1 MKAFMLAAGKGKR
14 LLPFTEDNPKPL
26 IKVGGI
32 SLIEHNLLSLRKSNI
47 EEVVINL
54 HHFGEKIINLL
65 GDGSRYGMKIS
76 YSIEEELLGT
86 GGGINK
92 ALHHFDEP
100 FIVLSGDTW
109 SQFNMECLSLDPDV
123 LAHMVLVPNPES
135 NLEGDVALVDGRVKV
150 NKTLDQYTFSGISIL
165 SPELFINKE
174 VEKFELWKDLLMPAT
189 EADLVSGEIYH
200 GNFKNLNTLEDVE
213 KLDCILSEE

>member
-86 GGGINK
+86 GG
-92 ALHHFDEP
+92 
-100 FIVLSGDTW
+100 VLSGDTW
-109 SQFNMECLSLDPDV
+109 SKFNMKYLSLDPDV

-135 NLEGDVALVDGRVKV
+135 NFEGDVALVDGRVKV

>member
-109 SQFNMECLSLDPDV
+109 SQFNMEYLSLDPDV

-135 NLEGDVALVDGRVKV
+135 NFEGDVALVDGRVKV

-189 EADLVSGEIYH
+189 EADLVSGEIYQ

>member
-109 SQFNMECLSLDPDV
+109 SQFNMECLSLDQDV

-135 NLEGDVALVDGRVKV
+135 NFEGDVALVDGRVKV

>member
-32 SLIEHNLLSLRKSNI
+32 SLIEHNLLSLRESNI

-109 SQFNMECLSLDPDV
+109 SQFNMEYLSLDPDV

-135 NLEGDVALVDGRVKV
+135 NFGGDVALVDGRVKV

-189 EADLVSGEIYH
+189 EADLISGEIYH

>member
-100 FIVLSGDTW
+100 FLVLSGDTW
-109 SQFNMECLSLDPDV
+109 SKFNMKYLSLDPNL

-135 NLEGDVALVDGRVKV
+135 NFEGDVALVDGRVKV

>member
-32 SLIEHNLLSLRKSNI
+32 SLIEHNLLSLRESNI

-135 NLEGDVALVDGRVKV
+135 NFEGDVALVDGRVKI

-189 EADLVSGEIYH
+189 EADLVSGEIYQ

>member
-1 MKAFMLAAGKGKR
+1 M
-14 LLPFTEDNPKPL
+14 
-26 IKVGGI
+26 
-32 SLIEHNLLSLRKSNI
+32 IEHNLLSLRESNI

-135 NLEGDVALVDGRVKV
+135 NFEGDVALVDGRVKV

>member
-1 MKAFMLAAGKGKR
+1 
-14 LLPFTEDNPKPL
+14 
-26 IKVGGI
+26 
-32 SLIEHNLLSLRKSNI
+32 
-47 EEVVINL
+47 
-54 HHFGEKIINLL
+54 
-65 GDGSRYGMKIS
+65 MKIS

-135 NLEGDVALVDGRVKV
+135 NFEVNLEIQEFKIIETGKSEKF
-150 NKTLDQYTFSGISIL
+150 NISSYKKSNMSNGFDDIDYL
-165 SPELFINKE
+165 INKKQE
-174 VEKFELWKDLLMPAT
+174 ISKFANNSP
-189 EADLVSGEIYH
+189 Y
-200 GNFKNLNTLEDVE
+200 
-213 KLDCILSEE
+213 

>member
-135 NLEGDVALVDGRVKV
+135 NLEGDVALADGRVKV

-174 VEKFELWKDLLMPAT
+174 VENFELWKDLLMPAT

>member
-32 SLIEHNLLSLRKSNI
+32 SLIEHNLLSLRESNI

-135 NLEGDVALVDGRVKV
+135 NFEGDVALVDGRVKV

-165 SPELFINKE
+165 SRELFINKE

>member
-1 MKAFMLAAGKGKR
+1 MKAFLLAAGKGKR

-109 SQFNMECLSLDPDV
+109 SEFNMKNLSLDPDV
-123 LAHMVLVPNPES
+123 LAHMVLVPNTES
-135 NLEGDVALVDGRVKV
+135 NFEGDVALVDGRVKV

-189 EADLVSGEIYH
+189 EADLVSGEIYN

>member
-1 MKAFMLAAGKGKR
+1 MKKITIHNYPLDNIDTDRIIPGKYTKT
-14 LLPFTEDNPKPL
+14 LNPQDLIDHCLED
-26 IKVGGI
+26 
-32 SLIEHNLLSLRKSNI
+32 
-47 EEVVINL
+47 
-54 HHFGEKIINLL
+54 
-65 GDGSRYGMKIS
+65 
-76 YSIEEELLGT
+76 
-86 GGGINK
+86 
-92 ALHHFDEP
+92 
-100 FIVLSGDTW
+100 
-109 SQFNMECLSLDPDV
+109 LDPTFKSRVSKGDFLAGGNNFGCGSSREHAVWAIYDYGFRAVVSSFFADIFKNNCLNIGV
-123 LAHMVLVPNPES
+123 LPIQVSEEFLIDIFSQIDTNPES
-135 NLEGDVALVDGRVKV
+135 NFEGDVALVDGRVKV

>member
-32 SLIEHNLLSLRKSNI
+32 SLIEHNLLSLRKSNV

-135 NLEGDVALVDGRVKV
+135 NIEGDVALVDGRIKV

>member
-1 MKAFMLAAGKGKR
+1 MKAFLLAAGKGKR

-65 GDGSRYGMKIS
+65 GDGSRYCMKIS

-100 FIVLSGDTW
+100 FIALSGDTW
-109 SQFNMECLSLDPDV
+109 SQFNMEYLSLDPDV

-135 NLEGDVALVDGRVKV
+135 NFEGDVALVDGRVKV

-174 VEKFELWKDLLMPAT
+174 VKKFELWKDLLMPAT
-189 EADLVSGEIYH
+189 EADLVSGEIYQ